1 MIKLLISALLLLPAA
16 VFSQELSGAKL
27 DSMPGLKGSAEEAAD
42 DAPVRRPD
50 PQRIMSE
57 LSTGLRLSSKQEDRI
72 SSAVK
77 KKASEFDKLM
87 KDYERYTAEEKKW
100 RTKANE
106 ARYGMVKINRDMPD
120 TVREYLDDEQRE
132 SFDELVET
140 SRRPA
145 GAAAASPKPA
155 AKPVKRKLIRR
166 KKSAAPAR
174 EEGGQVMVDG
184 DVEKPA
190 PKKRLIRK
198 KKAAPAPQERGE
210 QGFPPGSR
218 NNPAAAALAEEE
230 IDEDAGSYP

>member
-1 MIKLLISALLLLPAA
+1 MIAALLLLPAA
-16 VFSQELSGAKL
+16 AFSQELSGAKL
-27 DSMPGLKGSAEEAAD
+27 DAMPEAEASA

-87 KDYERYTAEEKKW
+87 KDYEKYTAEEKKW
-100 RTKANE
+100 RIKANE

-120 TVREYLDDEQRE
+120 AVREYLDDEQRE
-132 SFDELVET
+132 SFDELV
-140 SRRPA
+140 
-145 GAAAASPKPA
+145 AASRKPSGVAAPAPKTAP
-155 AKPVKRKLIRR
+155 KPVKRKLIRR
-166 KKSAAPAR
+166 KKAVVPAK
-174 EEGGQVMVDG
+174 EEAGEVMVDG

-190 PKKRLIRK
+190 PKKRLIKRK
-198 KKAAPAPQERGE
+198 KAGPEPQERGE

-230 IDEDAGSYP
+230 LDEDAGSYP